1 VAGYPLWRQRWEQLQ
16 HFPTIARSEDASR
29 IAIGTVTAARDSHS
43 EATTDDADET
53 EEDAPRWPDVE
64 QEIRVVETATG
75 KLLLSTRVKTVV
87 LNNPTFA
94 LAPLGERLA
103 VLDGTMLS
111 IFDLPVMS
119 QDERAKFVAMAA
131 GTPELSAP
139 GAVSPAAGSQGESA
153 EDEQAAYGK
162 TEAEFDSAASSE
174 APTSDAERTT
184 SQASVPRSATS
195 HEQRS
200 TFRVGTNEVEVDL
213 VVTDSRGHA
222 VRGLSAADFKIQE
235 DGRPQKIR
243 YFHEFA
249 TVAKE
254 ASPAATH
261 APSAQ
266 TAANV
271 FSNKV
276 LRGPDQALVAV
287 VLDFVN
293 TPVESQQYAKEELLK
308 FLRKKPA
315 GMQFALFAMGERL
328 EMLHGFTADENLLLA
343 TVNSKKSTARFSRQL
358 GPTIDLTTLIAA
370 NKERAAIDVSNQTA
384 VQHLVHL
391 QAEMRAG
398 DLDRRVR
405 LTMDAFSQLARYLAG
420 MPGRKNVVWLSGSFP
435 SGFFPSTGPSSDA
448 PTTFSAEMRS
458 YEDDLKRITN
468 RLAEVHAAVY
478 PVDVRGN
485 FGDSIYSADTNANPM
500 AAPAPGSQ
508 AQGPPGRI
516 SPPSKPLRG

>member
-1 VAGYPLWRQRWEQLQ
+1 
-16 HFPTIARSEDASR
+16 
-29 IAIGTVTAARDSHS
+29 
-43 EATTDDADET
+43 
-53 EEDAPRWPDVE
+53 
-64 QEIRVVETATG
+64 
-75 KLLLSTRVKTVV
+75 
-87 LNNPTFA
+87 
-94 LAPLGERLA
+94 
-103 VLDGTMLS
+103 
-111 IFDLPVMS
+111 MS

-131 GTPELSAP
+131 GTPELFAP
-139 GAVSPAAGSQGESA
+139 GVVSPAAGSQGESA

-405 LTMDAFSQLARYLAG
+405 LTMDAFSQLARYLAC
-420 MPGRKNVVWLSGSFP
+420 PAVRTLYGSQVRF
-435 SGFFPSTGPSSDA
+435 
-448 PTTFSAEMRS
+448 
-458 YEDDLKRITN
+458 
-468 RLAEVHAAVY
+468 
-478 PVDVRGN
+478 PVDSSPVLGL
-485 FGDSIYSADTNANPM
+485 
-500 AAPAPGSQ
+500 AAMHQ
-508 AQGPPGRI
+508 RL
-516 SPPSKPLRG
+516 SPLKCVAMRTI

>member
-1 VAGYPLWRQRWEQLQ
+1 
-16 HFPTIARSEDASR
+16 
-29 IAIGTVTAARDSHS
+29 
-43 EATTDDADET
+43 
-53 EEDAPRWPDVE
+53 
-64 QEIRVVETATG
+64 
-75 KLLLSTRVKTVV
+75 
-87 LNNPTFA
+87 
-94 LAPLGERLA
+94 
-103 VLDGTMLS
+103 
-111 IFDLPVMS
+111 
-119 QDERAKFVAMAA
+119 
-131 GTPELSAP
+131 
-139 GAVSPAAGSQGESA
+139 
-153 EDEQAAYGK
+153 
-162 TEAEFDSAASSE
+162 
-174 APTSDAERTT
+174 
-184 SQASVPRSATS
+184 
-195 HEQRS
+195 
-200 TFRVGTNEVEVDL
+200 
-213 VVTDSRGHA
+213 

-293 TPVESQQYAKEELLK
+293 TPIESQQYAKEELLK

-448 PTTFSAEMRS
+448 PMTFSAEMRS

-516 SPPSKPLRG
+516 SPPPGAGTTTAMSFQAPSELQQQYTASQDSRAAEQAAMDEMAEATGGKAFYNTNGIQAAVETAVEQGSEYYMFSYSPQNMKFDGAFRKIRVSLEKKGYHLAYRRGYFANPREETIGNSAAIAQELGNVALQAAIPHRTS

>member
-1 VAGYPLWRQRWEQLQ
+1 LYEIDSELNEKLLITFPSELLWVDTTPDGKHIIVETALLVPQASKNEATGKTTITAKRPRVKIDYLDAATLTVERSLMASGSLELNTSNAGYTDYVRSSRGGVWLVRFGMGQEQRRPIARVKSPCTPDLRFATENTVFIGRCSNNNTAYSGSFFSVAGYPLWRQRWEQLQ

-131 GTPELSAP
+131 DTPELFAP
-139 GAVSPAAGSQGESA
+139 GAVSPAAGSQDESA

-162 TEAEFDSAASSE
+162 TEAEFDSSASSE
-174 APTSDAERTT
+174 APTPDAERTA

-200 TFRVGTNEVEVDL
+200 TFKVGTNEVEVDL

-287 VLDFVN
+287 VLDFGGTRSGVTSARTTREDIAASGSGN
-293 TPVESQQYAKEELLK
+293 E
-308 FLRKKPA
+308 
-315 GMQFALFAMGERL
+315 
-328 EMLHGFTADENLLLA
+328 HGHEFSSTLGTTA
-343 TVNSKKSTARFSRQL
+343 TVHR
-358 GPTIDLTTLIAA
+358 
-370 NKERAAIDVSNQTA
+370 
-384 VQHLVHL
+384 
-391 QAEMRAG
+391 
-398 DLDRRVR
+398 
-405 LTMDAFSQLARYLAG
+405 
-420 MPGRKNVVWLSGSFP
+420 
-435 SGFFPSTGPSSDA
+435 
-448 PTTFSAEMRS
+448 
-458 YEDDLKRITN
+458 
-468 RLAEVHAAVY
+468 
-478 PVDVRGN
+478 
-485 FGDSIYSADTNANPM
+485 
-500 AAPAPGSQ
+500 
-508 AQGPPGRI
+508 
-516 SPPSKPLRG
+516 

>member
-1 VAGYPLWRQRWEQLQ
+1 VRFGMGQEQRRPIARVKSPCTPDLRFATENTVFIGRCSNNNTAYSGSFFSVAGYPLWRQRWEQLQ

-131 GTPELSAP
+131 DTPELFAP
-139 GAVSPAAGSQGESA
+139 GAVSPAAGSQDESA

-162 TEAEFDSAASSE
+162 TEAEFDSSASSE
-174 APTSDAERTT
+174 APTPDAERTA

-200 TFRVGTNEVEVDL
+200 TFKVGTNEVEVDL

-287 VLDFVN
+287 VLDFGGTRSGVTSARTTREDIAASGSGN
-293 TPVESQQYAKEELLK
+293 E
-308 FLRKKPA
+308 
-315 GMQFALFAMGERL
+315 
-328 EMLHGFTADENLLLA
+328 HGHEFSSTLGTTA
-343 TVNSKKSTARFSRQL
+343 TVHR
-358 GPTIDLTTLIAA
+358 
-370 NKERAAIDVSNQTA
+370 
-384 VQHLVHL
+384 
-391 QAEMRAG
+391 
-398 DLDRRVR
+398 
-405 LTMDAFSQLARYLAG
+405 
-420 MPGRKNVVWLSGSFP
+420 
-435 SGFFPSTGPSSDA
+435 
-448 PTTFSAEMRS
+448 
-458 YEDDLKRITN
+458 
-468 RLAEVHAAVY
+468 
-478 PVDVRGN
+478 
-485 FGDSIYSADTNANPM
+485 
-500 AAPAPGSQ
+500 
-508 AQGPPGRI
+508 
-516 SPPSKPLRG
+516 